1 MALGAEIPTQRP
13 ARSGV
18 VAVTPR
24 QRRVAVRRAVAW
36 FSSACV
42 ALLLFALALP
52 ARAVDLATLVPDDIG
67 MCFQARD
74 LVEHGGRFFDSELFR
89 RLMVFEPAAEFLEEY
104 ANRPRQVG
112 QILADKM
119 GIPRE
124 EFGEKAF
131 GQRSMLAIW
140 PGEFRSS
147 ADSRLLF
154 LAETDSAEF
163 AQRMVEV
170 FGETLDQPGVL
181 VRSEEVSHAG
191 ARYSV
196 RVRRGE
202 KRLEICLAAVDNVFL
217 LASGESLMR
226 QSLELRTKSQPA
238 PRSLAAYPPY
248 QAAQRHQQAD
258 SPMSLVILPKRWL
271 DLVTERLDDDD
282 AKQPYEAGAKQAVL
296 DGWRVA
302 DYWIFAIRTGD
313 RLSLESY
320 LHFEPERKP
329 AWLDQMARGTE
340 NQATFLNHVPADAV
354 VAYAGKVNV
363 SEIGYLFLVGAASG
377 DGLKLGNLDDIRQ
390 ATRGMMMGLDPIDD
404 ILPSMGP
411 DVGFFISR
419 TRPLPP
425 AQPPVVTD
433 AETSRVNSDS
443 AAGDDRAKVVP
454 DPRPPHENNDG
465 GENAATTP
473 KPAKLDSTKPTW
485 LEMVIGVRTNP
496 RPVDDKRPDA
506 KLALDN
512 GLRTAMVLAAGVENA
527 KRGQRSAQVAVTRV
541 GDLKLTTLSGLEQMP
556 PGMDLTYTF
565 VNDFFIGGLSLG
577 TVKRSAGLDQAES
590 LAAQTRFRR
599 LLDDS
604 AGQPAQLLYIDCLAL
619 RNMLGEDPDLLF
631 QTFSPFR
638 EMTQADARKSQE
650 LVKQLLSLTDTF
662 LLTARVEGSGLSI
675 SLAIDSP
682 SAEAVVT
689 PVTLQK

>member
-1 MALGAEIPTQRP
+1 ML
-13 ARSGV
+13 
-18 VAVTPR
+18 VA
-24 QRRVAVRRAVAW
+24 
-36 FSSACV
+36 
-42 ALLLFALALP
+42 FAAP
-52 ARAVDLATLVPDDIG
+52 ARAIELAALVPDDIG

-74 LVEHGGRFFDSELFR
+74 LVEHGGRFFNSELFR

-112 QILADKM
+112 QLLADRM
-119 GIPRE
+119 GMPSE

-170 FGETLDQPGVL
+170 FGQTLDQPGVL

-202 KRLEICLAAVDNVFL
+202 RRLEICLAAVDNVFL

-248 QAAQRHQQAD
+248 QASQQHQQAD

-282 AKQPYEAGAKQAVL
+282 ATQPYEAGAKQAVL

-320 LHFEPERKP
+320 LHFEPDRKP
-329 AWLDQMARGTE
+329 AWLDQMARGAE
-340 NQATFLNHVPADAV
+340 DQATFLDHVPADAV
-354 VAYAGKVNV
+354 VAYAGKLNV
-363 SEIGYLFLVGAASG
+363 SEIGYLVLVGAASG
-377 DGLKLGNLDDIRQ
+377 DGFKLGNLDEIRQ

-411 DVGFFISR
+411 DVGFFVSR
-419 TRPLPP
+419 TKPLPP
-425 AQPPVVTD
+425 APL
-433 AETSRVNSDS
+433 R
-443 AAGDDRAKVVP
+443 VVP
-454 DPRPPHENNDG
+454 DIESTRDKPDAAADEDRPNIVPDAQPAADNDD
-465 GENAATTP
+465 GEIADTTP
-473 KPAKLDSTKPTW
+473 KPSKLDPTKPTW

-496 RPVDDKRPDA
+496 RPTDDKRPDV

-577 TVKRSAGLDQAES
+577 TVKRSASLEQPES
-590 LAAQTRFRR
+590 LAAQARFRR

-604 AGQPAQLLYIDCLAL
+604 AGQPAQVLYIDCLAL
-619 RNMLGEDPDLLF
+619 RNMLAEDPDLLF

-638 EMTQADARKSQE
+638 EMTQANARKSQE
-650 LVKQLLSLTDTF
+650 LVMQLLSLTDTF

-682 SAEAVVT
+682 SPEAVVT